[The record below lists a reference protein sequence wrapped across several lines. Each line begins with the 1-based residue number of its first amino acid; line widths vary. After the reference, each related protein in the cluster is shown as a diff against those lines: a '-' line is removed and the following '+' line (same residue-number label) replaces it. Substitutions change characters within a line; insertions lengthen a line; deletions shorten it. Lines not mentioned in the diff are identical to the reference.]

1 MFNKPEVAVL
11 PVAGLSTRNLPATKA
26 MHKGFLCLNNLPI
39 IQYAV
44 DACAEAGVKEI
55 IFIYSDETSK
65 KMYERYFSP
74 NKSLETQL
82 LRNDK
87 LELWAALKRTVP
99 PHIKFSFACQ
109 PKPKGNGHAVLCAKD
124 IIGTRDF
131 MVMWVDDIYVCRGK
145 GILSQ
150 LLDVYEKHGGIV
162 ENIMRFPKDQISR
175 YGMFTGVEVNGNIVK
190 AKGVIEKPKLE
201 EIDSEY
207 ASMGPYVLPNAI
219 LDLLPKVKKG
229 RNGEI
234 NLTDA
239 INLAAQQGVTLL
251 GVLTASER
259 YDCGTNEELAKSN
272 IRLSIRENKV
282 LYDEAV
288 RTIQALNR

>member
-1 MFNKPEVAVL
+1 MFARPEVVVL

-55 IFIYSDETSK
+55 VFVYSNETSK

-74 NKSLETQL
+74 NKSLEAQL
-82 LRNDK
+82 LRDDK
-87 LELWAALKRTVP
+87 LELWEALKRTVP

-109 PKPKGNGHAVLCAKD
+109 AEPKGNGHAVLCAKD
-124 IIGTRDF
+124 IIGKRDF

-150 LLDVYEKHGGIV
+150 LLDVYEQHGGIV
-162 ENIMRFPKDQISR
+162 ENIIRFPKEEIAR
-175 YGMFTGVEVNGNIVK
+175 YGVLTDVKVNGNLVK

-201 EIDSEY
+201 EISSEY
-207 ASMGPYVLPNAI
+207 ASMGPYVLPNVL
-219 LDLLPKVKKG
+219 LDLLPKVKTG

-239 INLAAQQGVTLL
+239 INMAAQHGISLL
-251 GVLTASER
+251 GVLTSAER

-272 IRLSIRENKV
+272 IRLSIRKNKV

-288 RTIQALNR
+288 RTIKDLDK